1 MVVVLDQPA
10 TPATKT
16 PSATLPATPP
26 KPATAGS
33 AVQIGAFS
41 SQALADK
48 GWNDALAVAGGSGL
62 GKSVTA
68 VQSNGATL
76 YRTTVTGFASR
87 DAAAAFCDRLKAAGK
102 SCFVR

>member
-1 MVVVLDQPA
+1 MLDPPA
-10 TPATKT
+10 TPAPKT
-16 PSATLPATPP
+16 TAQPKASLPATPP
-26 KPATAGS
+26 KPATGGS

-41 SQALADK
+41 SRALADK
-48 GWNDALAVAGGSGL
+48 GWNDALAAAGGSGL
-62 GKSVTA
+62 GTAVTA